1 MMNKL
6 EQQTNIQNSTKRS
19 LSFFLLAV
27 ILLWVKSYIA
37 FRVGLNLDLENVMQ
51 EIILVVTPLSSAL
64 FFLGLSLF
72 APAKSRNKALLTIHF
87 IMSFILY
94 ANIVYHRFFDDFITI
109 PVLFQFKNFGDL
121 GGSAQSLMH
130 PLDILYFLDF
140 LLLLTIV
147 LTKKVK
153 PVEKLKK
160 KTIGLVFI
168 SAFSIFLANLGM
180 AEIQRPELLTR
191 TFDRAIL
198 VKLMGVY
205 NYHVYDAVLNTK
217 SSTQRALADSNDLAE
232 VKNYS
237 DSQYKKPDPKMFGAA
252 KGKNVILVS
261 MESTQNFLINKKING
276 QEVTPFL
283 NDLTEKSYYFDN
295 FYHNTGQGKTSDA
308 EFLIDNSLYG
318 LPGGSVYSTKA
329 QNKFHATPEIVKQ
342 KGYNPVV
349 FHANNKSFW
358 NRDMMYNTL
367 GYNKFYSKPYYNVN
381 DENSVNY
388 GLKDKEFFK
397 QSMPMLENLKQP
409 FYSKFITLTNHHP
422 FILNN
427 EQEKS
432 IQPADTGDPTV
443 DNYFVTARY
452 QDEALKQFFQQ
463 LKASGLYDNSVIILY
478 GDHYGISENHNK
490 AMSKIL
496 GKEVTPYEH
505 LKLQETPLFI
515 HVPGQK
521 GKVMHTI
528 GGEIDLKPTI
538 LHLLGIKTKGDIQ
551 FGSDLFSPDRDE
563 FTVQRDGSAITK
575 DYVYAGEK
583 EKCYRQSDGQEVA
596 NKLCKPAKE
605 KAAKDLNLSDKVVY
619 GDLLRFFKD
628 GKIVNQQ
635 ESNK

>member
-1 MMNKL
+1 MKNL
-6 EQQTNIQNSTKRS
+6 ESNTKTTTKQS
-19 LSFFLLAV
+19 LHFFLLAV
-27 ILLWVKSYIA
+27 TMLWIKSYLA
-37 FRVGLNLDLENVMQ
+37 FQFGLNLDLENVMQ
-51 EIILVVTPLSSAL
+51 QIILVITPLSSAI

-94 ANIVYHRFFDDFITI
+94 ANVVYHRFFDDFITI

-130 PLDILYFLDF
+130 PLDVLYFLDF

-147 LTKKVK
+147 LLKKVK
-153 PVEKLKK
+153 PAEKIKK
-160 KTIGLVFI
+160 KTIGLVFA
-168 SAFSIFLANLGM
+168 SALSIFIANIGM

-198 VKLMGVY
+198 VKLMGIY
-205 NYHVYDAVLNTK
+205 NYHVYDAVMSTK
-217 SSTQRALADSNDLAE
+217 SSTQRALADSNDLSD
-232 VKNYS
+232 VKNYVDS
-237 DSQYKKPDPKMFGAA
+237 DYKKPDDKMFGAA

-283 NDLTEKSYYFDN
+283 NDLTKSSYYFDN

-318 LPGGSVYSTKA
+318 LPGGAVYTTKA

-342 KGYNPVV
+342 RGYNPVV

-358 NRDMMYNTL
+358 NRDIMYDTL
-367 GYNKFYSKPYYNVN
+367 GYNKFYSKPYFHVT
-381 DENSVNY
+381 DQNSVNY

-427 EQEKS
+427 DQEKS
-432 IQPADTGDPTV
+432 IQPANTGDPTV

-463 LKASGLYDNSVIILY
+463 LKASGLYDNSVVILY

-505 LKLQETPLFI
+505 LKLQKTPLFI
-515 HVPGQK
+515 HVPGEK
-521 GKVMHTI
+521 GKTMHTI
-528 GGEIDLKPTI
+528 GGEVDLKPTI

-551 FGSDLFSPDRDE
+551 FGSDLFSPERDD

-575 DYVYAGEK
+575 DYVYSGEK
-583 EKCYRQSDGQEVA
+583 EKCYNQTDGKEVA

-605 KAAKDLNLSDKVVY
+605 KAEKDLNLSDKVVY

-628 GKIVNQQ
+628 GKIVPNQ
-635 ESNK
+635 ETK